1 MSKVKKVIKWIA
13 IAVLGLLVLAFAG
26 VLVQLE
32 VGKRAVQKELAQAG
46 PFKKLSPFGAVRKLS
61 VLPLVDFFSDR
72 EGLRTEYAVSYL
84 VRADETTILMD
95 AGGNRN
101 GEHPSPLLHNM
112 QALGVQPSDI
122 DMLFF
127 SHLHWDHLGGFS
139 EQRSR
144 SFSLSQGPVP
154 LRAIPVYAPGPL
166 APSQWNPEPRVE
178 VVTGPKVLKPG
189 IACLGPIPRQ
199 LFMMGRTLE
208 NALAI
213 NVEGKGIVLIVGC
226 GHQTVQRIIERAQ
239 ALFDEPVYGLIGGLH
254 LPVHGGRAMFG
265 PFNLQAL
272 ATDRPPWHG
281 VDELEV
287 QAAIEAIR
295 KVNPSV
301 VALSPHDS
309 SDWSIEQF
317 RQAFQNRYR
326 DLKVGRELVM

>member
-1 MSKVKKVIKWIA
+1 MNKLKKVIKWMV

-26 VLVQLE
+26 ALVQLE
-32 VGKRAVQKELAQAG
+32 IGKRAVLRELAQAG
-46 PFKKLSPFGAVRKLS
+46 AFKKLSPFGTVRKLS
-61 VLPLVDFFSDR
+61 VLPLVDFFADR

-84 VRADETTILMD
+84 VKADETTILMD
-95 AGGNRN
+95 TGGNRYA
-101 GEHPSPLLHNM
+101 EHPSPLLHNM
-112 QALGVQPSDI
+112 QVLGVKPADI
-122 DMLFF
+122 DMLFI
-127 SHLHWDHLGGFS
+127 SHLHWDHLGGFN
-139 EQRSR
+139 EQRTG
-144 SFSLSQGPVP
+144 SFSLSHGPVT
-154 LRAIPVYAPGPL
+154 LRAIPVYAP
-166 APSQWNPEPRVE
+166 APISPSHWNPGPRVE
-178 VVTGPKVLKPG
+178 VVAGPKVLRPG

-199 LFMMGRTLE
+199 LFLAGRTLE

-226 GHQTVQRIIERAQ
+226 GHQTAQRIIERTQ
-239 ALFDEPVYGLIGGLH
+239 ALFDEPVYAVIGGLH

-281 VDELEV
+281 VDEAEV

-326 DLKVGRELVM
+326 DLRVGREIAM